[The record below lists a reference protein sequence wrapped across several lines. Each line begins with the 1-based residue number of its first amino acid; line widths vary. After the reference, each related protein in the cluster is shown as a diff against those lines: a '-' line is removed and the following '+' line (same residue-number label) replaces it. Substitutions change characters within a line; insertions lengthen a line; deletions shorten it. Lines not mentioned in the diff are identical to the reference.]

1 MDPQSIVIG
10 LAVCVLSAII
20 IYLITAFTMKEKT
33 FDEVLEE
40 QRRRQEEEK
49 PKSKKKNN
57 ADVSKKKVKK
67 EAVVVK
73 EKGKK
78 AEVQAKKET
87 KMVNLEIDPEVI
99 PLEES
104 VVVHAKK
111 SKKTK
116 NQKPILVNKNEHSL
130 ITEKTTEV
138 YHKEQFAPKDEI
150 ALKHKHEEEKPVE
163 DASIFKVKKKTETK
177 KERGTK
183 IETIEVEVEKAVK
196 SEKKTELNKEKPR
209 GKTSDKIKNS
219 QETTSCSPLINS
231 VKNATLNDA
240 DIQSLIDIL
249 LNKQGGS
256 IDVNSEWNKKSQKG
270 QKGDGLSLLKQQLED
285 KERALQQEQQLAMSS
300 NNKVKE
306 IRQDLN
312 AEKAKYAALEKAYK
326 EKLDVQNNEMTA
338 LHARLAHIHEK
349 HASELNNLQVRLRQS
364 ESSTDRN
371 MQKLTE
377 ENKILQ
383 DTLSNLTKT
392 KTDTVS
398 QAEFSSLRQ
407 KANIMEKELNSNAV
421 KLTASENS
429 RKMQESKIA
438 KYEEQIRTYESG
450 HKDTEAIMNKKL
462 DEVNKELRRADQKNT
477 TLNNDLKKASAD
489 LQKANGALKSAENE
503 CSSLKKQ
510 LQELNTHL
518 SAADVT
524 KELEG
529 KLQQA
534 NRKSSELEGNVKNL
548 EKQLSDSNQR
558 YSELKKEIEVMRH
571 ENMALAEE
579 MKTTKER
586 QAGEGQE
593 AAPNAPAGA
602 PNGDIHN
609 EHTADKNLIKLEE
622 HESILAE
629 KVKEL
634 TRLTA
639 ELANQKSE
647 VSNLQEQLETQKKKN
662 NELREKNWKAMEA
675 LEKTEK
681 SVVEKV
687 ESAVKNSREK
697 ASNLSREVESLDKG
711 VFQRLFPSISVNEKL
726 GHKEWMTSF
735 EKQANTY
742 VANLSQQSSS
752 SANKDNRI
760 KQLEDTNNKLSTQ
773 TRDLQKII
781 DDTENKLK
789 QLQKSVDS
797 EEKKWKEKLEKAL
810 SSKSTE
816 SDSQVK
822 DLEAQVTQYRN
833 VLSSTEDKLLQ
844 LSEKVESEEK
854 SWNATL
860 QSKQTELENTK
871 KELSKLKDEMRK
883 QKGSTEELNDLDFA
897 YRCVEKSLPGII
909 DEMETKVVV
918 LESELKTSESERNLL
933 QIEVKEAKSQV
944 LSLEKQIETSS
955 QISIENE
962 EYKRLYE
969 SEKKKTKEL
978 STNVV
983 KLNGII
989 KTGQDAL
996 SQEQKL
1002 VKKLQDELEDQK
1014 KGSTDGKSIS
1024 TLRSQLASK
1033 DQQLVREISSNKH
1046 LTQKL
1051 AASPANDS
1059 GTSV

>member
-1 MDPQSIVIG
+1 MDPQSIAIG

-57 ADVSKKKVKK
+57 TDVSKKKVKK

-87 KMVNLEIDPEVI
+87 KMVNLEIDPEI
-99 PLEES
+99 IQLEES

-116 NQKPILVNKNEHSL
+116 SQKPILVNKNEHSL
-130 ITEKTTEV
+130 ITEKTAEV

-231 VKNATLNDA
+231 VKNATLNDV

-398 QAEFSSLRQ
+398 QAEFSSIRQ

-421 KLTASENS
+421 KLTASENN
-429 RKMQESKIA
+429 RKIQESKIA
-438 KYEEQIRTYESG
+438 KYEEQIRQFESG
-450 HKDTEAIMNKKL
+450 HKDTEAIMNKKM

-593 AAPNAPAGA
+593 AAPNAPSGA

-609 EHTADKNLIKLEE
+609 EHTVDKNLIKLEE

-647 VSNLQEQLETQKKKN
+647 VGNLQEQLETQKKKN
-662 NELREKNWKAMEA
+662 N
-675 LEKTEK
+675 
-681 SVVEKV
+681 
-687 ESAVKNSREK
+687 EK

-711 VFQRLFPSISVNEKL
+711 VLQRLFPSISVNEKL

-742 VANLSQQSSS
+742 VVNLSQQSSS

-854 SWNATL
+854 SWKATL
-860 QSKQTELENTK
+860 QSTQTELENTK

-969 SEKKKTKEL
+969 SEKKKTKDL

-983 KLNGII
+983 KLTGII

-1002 VKKLQDELEDQK
+1002 VKQLQDELEDQK

-1033 DQQLVREISSNKH
+1033 DKQLEREISSNKH

-1051 AASPANDS
+1051 AQLGVMAASPANDS